1 MAGEV
6 LEYKSNNIIDIIYLY
21 QLIQFKTFPCVI
33 YSTYHDE

>member
-21 QLIQFKTFPCVI
+21 QLIQFKTFLM
-33 YSTYHDE
+33 